1 MGSTEK
7 RISPNENFER
17 VESKDDINDND
28 KELIIQWK
36 AKPKSQPIKLTFS
49 SMHKAKGIT
58 KDIVIILNM
67 NAGSNGMPS
76 LRTSDPL
83 IEMLLSHED
92 SYPFA
97 EERRLFY
104 VSITRAKE
112 ATYVVADRTKP
123 SQFLYE
129 IFDDIFDGSKMCPQ
143 CQYGEVVERNGKYG
157 KFYSCSNSRY
167 GCHYTEKSY

>member
-1 MGSTEK
+1 LGSTEK

-58 KDIVIILNM
+58 RDIVIVLNM
-67 NAGSNGMPS
+67 NAGPNGMPS
-76 LRTSDPL
+76 LRSSDPV
-83 IEMLLSHED
+83 IEMLLSHSD

-104 VSITRAKE
+104 VSITRVKE

-129 IFDDIFDGSKMCPQ
+129 IFDNMFEDSKMCPE
-143 CQYGEVVERNGKYG
+143 CQTGEVVEKNGKFG